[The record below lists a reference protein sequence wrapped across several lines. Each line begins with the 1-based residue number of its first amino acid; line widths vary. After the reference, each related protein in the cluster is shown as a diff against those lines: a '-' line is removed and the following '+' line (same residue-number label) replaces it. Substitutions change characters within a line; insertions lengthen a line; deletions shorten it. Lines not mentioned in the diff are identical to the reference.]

1 MVPLPYMNPEDRVR
15 RYTERGFQRV
25 EAQIL
30 VLIEES
36 AVAIFTSFHDNF
48 VLFGGAAL
56 VLFHDSPRLSRDLD
70 LLTAPTAL
78 PTADQIQTVVRSGIQ
93 PLADAFGLGQFEFRN
108 DAATPDFAKHWVL
121 ANGQPLFSIDL
132 TGIAGSV
139 LKTQIV
145 KQSIA
150 SESEKIV
157 LSPTANYL
165 LLQKCEAFLN
175 RRYLK
180 VRDAFDIHLLAR
192 RGAHLDKS
200 LHAHLEDFTTMR
212 EIDGEFIED
221 RIARTDKKSCTV
233 ALRPVLPA
241 SIFDELAE
249 HEFERIRKSLR
260 AVFSYWLG
268 K

>member
-1 MVPLPYMNPEDRVR
+1 MNLEDRVR

-36 AVAIFTSFHDNF
+36 AVAIFTSFPENF

-56 VLFHDSPRLSRDLD
+56 VLFHDSPRLSRDSD
-70 LLTAPTAL
+70 LLTTPAAL
-78 PTADQIQTVVRSGIQ
+78 PTADEIQTVVRSGIQ
-93 PLADAFGLGQFEFRN
+93 PLADVFGLGQFEFRN
-108 DAATPDFAKHWVL
+108 HAATSGFAKYWVL

-139 LKTQIV
+139 LKTHIV

-150 SESEKIV
+150 SESENTV
-157 LSPTANYL
+157 LSPTADYL
-165 LLQKCEAFLN
+165 LLQKCETFLN

-180 VRDAFDIHLLAR
+180 ARDAFDIHLLAR
-192 RGAHLDKS
+192 RGAHLDKN
-200 LHAHLEDFTTMR
+200 LHAHLEDFATMR
-212 EIDGEFIED
+212 EIDGEFTED
-221 RIARTDKKSCTV
+221 RIARTDNKSCTV
-233 ALRPVLPA
+233 ELRPVLPA

-249 HEFERIRKSLR
+249 HEFEPIRKSLR

-268 K
+268 KEAR